1 MYSVYE
7 VMPEDTIESIAD
19 KYNITVDELSNLNS
33 NLNSKYIIVPNNN
46 NIFDMYIVKNNDNLY
61 EIAQKYNIT
70 VDDLALINGIDK
82 EDYIYPNQKIMIPS
96 SNVSMYITKDSDTIN
111 TLTDYFRIPYDSLIK
126 QNRNLYLLP
135 DQLIVVKEE
144 SL

>member
-7 VMPEDTIESIAD
+7 VMPNDTIKSIAD
-19 KYNITVDELSNLNS
+19 KYNVTVEELDNLNS
-33 NLNSKYIIVPNNN
+33 NLNGKYIIVPNNN
-46 NIFDMYIVKNNDNLY
+46 NIFDMYIVKNNDNLF
-61 EIAQKYNIT
+61 EIAQKYNIK

-82 EDYIYPNQKIMIPS
+82 NDYIYPNQKIMIPS
-96 SNVSMYITKDSDTIN
+96 SNILMYITKDSDTIEKV
-111 TLTDYFRIPYDSLIK
+111 TDYFGISYDNLIK

-135 DQLIVVKEE
+135 DQLVVVKEE